1 MGVNETGQRVRR
13 VDGQLTF
20 PGWDMV
26 GFLPVRHGG
35 AWLFHLPF
43 SRGDY
48 VVSQNYLLI
57 SPNK

>member
-26 GFLPVRHGG
+26 GFLPARHGA
-35 AWLFHLPF
+35 AWLFLLQC
-43 SRGDY
+43 SKGDY
-48 VVSQNYLLI
+48 VDLQNYLLI